1 MLQHRMDGAAGIFEM
16 EVDGS
21 IDAESYRAVVRDMEA
36 AIETHGQISLLET
49 ITSIGWISPEIW
61 LEDLFW
67 SSRHMGSFSRV
78 ALVTDTGWLASLA
91 ATAALAFPV
100 KLKTFALS
108 DIAEARAWLTA

>member
-1 MLQHRMDGAAGIFEM
+1 MLKHRMDDKAGVFEI

-21 IDAESYRAVVRDMEA
+21 IDADSYRAVVRDMEA
-36 AIETHGQISLLET
+36 GIKAHGQIAVLET

-100 KLKTFALS
+100 KLKTFPLS
-108 DIAEARAWLTA
+108 DLANARTWLTA

>member
-1 MLQHRMDGAAGIFEM
+1 VLKHRMDDAGGIFEI

-21 IDAESYRAVVRDMEA
+21 IDADSYRSVVRNLEEEIKA
-36 AIETHGQISLLET
+36 RGQIAVLET
-49 ITSIGWISPEIW
+49 IHSIGWISPEIW

-100 KLKTFALS
+100 KLRTFPLS
-108 DIAEARAWLTA
+108 EITEARAWLAA